1 MRVANLCCHQEGVT
15 KLSWSGIETSWIRLY
30 EVRPRSVKGQVWWSR
45 QFSKHDTTTL
55 GDIQIR
61 AKFYCPIKNEYFLDR
76 HRPSFQAVLDCY
88 QTGLL
93 RRPDEIPLDVM
104 INELK
109 FYRLDETA
117 IEDFLKSECILKSGF
132 IRILALHRCR
142 WQLLQATCGSDK
154 LTDRHWQKD
163 RNTNLKFPTERWHRF
178 WARWFV
184 MGHPVQRRRYRAVWN
199 FEPCKAKFFAV

>member
-1 MRVANLCCHQEGVT
+1 MTNSCHQVRVANLCCHQEGVT
-15 KLSWSGIETSWIRLY
+15 KSCWSGTETSLTRLY
-30 EVRPRSVKGQVWWSR
+30 KVRSRSVKVQVWSRRSR

-76 HRPSFQAVLDCY
+76 HRPSFQAVLDY
-88 QTGLL
+88 YRTGLL

-109 FYRLDETA
+109 FYRLDENA

-132 IRILALHRCR
+132 DRILNQMLRR
-142 WQLLQATCGSDK
+142 WL
-154 LTDRHWQKD
+154 
-163 RNTNLKFPTERWHRF
+163 
-178 WARWFV
+178 
-184 MGHPVQRRRYRAVWN
+184 AVN
-199 FEPCKAKFFAV
+199 H

>member
-1 MRVANLCCHQEGVT
+1 MKNNDQGQCSGRGSLYTRKYFEVRVDKFLSPSACCQLVLSPRRCHQVELVRNRNFLNKVIRSEVKIGRGQIW
-15 KLSWSGIETSWIRLY
+15 WSR
-30 EVRPRSVKGQVWWSR
+30 RSR

-76 HRPSFQAVLDCY
+76 HRPSFQAVLDYY

-142 WQLLQATCGSDK
+142 WQLLQATCGSDNK
-154 LTDRHWQKD
+154 IEILT
-163 RNTNLKFPTERWHRF
+163 
-178 WARWFV
+178 
-184 MGHPVQRRRYRAVWN
+184 
-199 FEPCKAKFFAV
+199 

>member
-1 MRVANLCCHQEGVT
+1 MLVRNRNFLNKVIQSEG
-15 KLSWSGIETSWIRLY
+15 S
-30 EVRPRSVKGQVWWSR
+30 RSVKGQVWSRRSR

-76 HRPSFQAVLDCY
+76 HRPSFQAVLDY
-88 QTGLL
+88 YRTGLL

-109 FYRLDETA
+109 FYRLDEIA

-132 IRILALHRCR
+132 HRNPVRMIRR
-142 WQLLQATCGSDK
+142 
-154 LTDRHWQKD
+154 
-163 RNTNLKFPTERWHRF
+163 
-178 WARWFV
+178 
-184 MGHPVQRRRYRAVWN
+184 GHPVWASWKI
-199 FEPCKAKFFAV
+199 ESCKAKFFTVQRGSENTSGNNREIRIRSLQR